1 MKKLILTSVLLC
13 GLLSTAV
20 FAADTNT
27 VSGGLFNA
35 KEFSLSLGSGYA
47 LDRSAAFQQPYT
59 LNANVGSQ
67 FFLTRSFGIE
77 ADVPFYQTKGVSVSE
92 VQAGLVL
99 RLPLARENVL
109 FKHFAPYVGAG
120 GVYAWNGA
128 EKWAYIGKAGLEF
141 RFNPKWGVFAEGQ
154 YRNNEMGNWSKGNT
168 SLNGGLRLV
177 F

>member
-99 RLPLARENVL
+99 RLPLARENVRGQGL
-109 FKHFAPYVGAG
+109 CGVECECGPHVHHVLAFGVLDCPAFEEAVLAASHTVVVVGQV
-120 GVYAWNGA
+120 GVA
-128 EKWAYIGKAGLEF
+128 KLT
-141 RFNPKWGVFAEGQ
+141 RFH
-154 YRNNEMGNWSKGNT
+154 
-168 SLNGGLRLV
+168 
-177 F
+177 

>member
-47 LDRSAAFQQPYT
+47 VDTAAAFKQPYT
-59 LNANVGSQ
+59 VNAQAGAQ
-67 FFLTRSFGIE
+67 FFLTRSFGVE
-77 ADVPFYQTKGVSVSE
+77 AAVPFYASKGVSVSE
-92 VQAGLVL
+92 VQADLVL
-99 RLPLARENVL
+99 RLPLSRTAPL
-109 FKHFAPYVGAG
+109 FKNIAPYVGAG
-120 GVYAWNGA
+120 GVYNWDTA
-128 EKWAYIGKAGLEF
+128 ENWAYIGKAGVEF
-141 RFNPKWGVFAEGQ
+141 RVNKHWGVFGEWL
-154 YRNNEMGNWSKGNT
+154 YRNNSTTWSAGQN
-168 SLNGGLRLV
+168 SVGGGLRLV